1 MILSSNVR
9 LKLRF
14 YRDWLREKVGR
25 PWSDLRGISNSY
37 AAKSTILIPL
47 VGYWII
53 FNESIFPWLQLAQQI
68 GGHLPS
74 DHTRVRWFYMGLCA
88 IAGGTFLYALRC
100 PPEIKKYGDYRDY
113 VNGDGPAL
121 TMASLQDIVED
132 LEKSGYNELSG
143 AGKNDLMAVHYYDLN
158 KSREMS
164 RVVVTLLFAAG
175 FLILTWLSLRVFAM
189 VLWTWSSTLASP
201 NP

>member
-1 MILSSNVR
+1 MALSMKAK

-14 YRDWLREKVGR
+14 YGDWVREKVSR

-53 FNESIFPWLQLAQQI
+53 FNETIFGWLHLAQQL
-68 GGHLPS
+68 GGHQPS

-88 IAGGTFLYALRC
+88 IAGGTLLFAWRC

-113 VNGDGPAL
+113 VNGDGPAI
-121 TMASLQDIVED
+121 TKASMQDIED
-132 LEKSGYNELSG
+132 DLVKSGYSELDGYYS
-143 AGKNDLMAVHYYDLN
+143 KNDKLAVHFYDLN
-158 KSREMS
+158 KSEEAS
-164 RVVVTLLFAAG
+164 RIAITILFAIG
-175 FLILTWLSLRVFAM
+175 FLILTTLSLRVFAM
-189 VLWTWSSTLASP
+189 VLLTWSTG
-201 NP
+201 